1 MFRFRHLQG
10 ILDKILLERPTNPL
24 DKFEQ
29 YSQMLK
35 RMYVHEEANFERV
48 FVDNINRKD
57 CHMSLEIYK
66 VFNILYYLLY
76 LSTYILYA

>member
-1 MFRFRHLQG
+1 MLFRFRHLQE

-24 DKFEQ
+24 ENFEQ

-35 RMYVHEEANFERV
+35 RTFIHKEFNFDRV

-66 VFNILYYLLY
+66 VI
-76 LSTYILYA
+76 